1 MQTITTNYKNI
12 LQTMKK
18 FNFVYKTTFNN
29 GLWYVGQHTTNVL
42 EDGYFGS
49 NKKVIELVKNH
60 PELEPKRHI
69 LKYCNSREEL
79 NYWECYYL
87 GDKYKTDTNCLN
99 AHAGGGQFD
108 ITNEIKNKIRS
119 TLTGVKHTPERV
131 RHNSEAQTG
140 KVLTDSHKT
149 NIGKAVLGTKFLS
162 DGTKTVRVAPEYW
175 GEFIDIGFH
184 FGDH

>member
-1 MQTITTNYKNI
+1 MQTINTNYKNI

-18 FNFVYKTTFNN
+18 YNFVYKTTFNN

-49 NKKVIELVKNH
+49 NKKVIELVKKH

-99 AHAGGGQFD
+99 DRAGGGQFD
-108 ITNEIKNKIRS
+108 ITNEIKNKIRR

-131 RHNSEAQTG
+131 KHNSEAQSG
-140 KVLTDSHKT
+140 KVLSDSHKT

-162 DGTKTVRVAPEYW
+162 NGIKTVRVAPEYW
-175 GEFIDIGFH
+175 EEYISKGYH
-184 FGDH
+184 FGIK